1 MLRLQKLKFDLKSE
15 LEVLIP
21 YSVLLLNFPQRLLT
35 VATQLQE
42 GLSSR
47 LNCGGKTFKNSAFQP
62 QQTGPVVI
70 FYLSLETMPN
80 DVHHRSLWICP
91 LKWPQPS
98 WVLFLPS
105 CLVIDTPG
113 QPNNKPTT
121 AFQPP
126 LKTNLI
132 HLHSTNKHRA
142 IHLSSPTA
150 FLKLTFLKKCH
161 RTFLWPIIRHHAW
174 WGRYQVFVNLP
185 SYIAAT
191 LLSPLLPSWV
201 LCLPPCLVRDTP
213 GLPSS
218 VSLAKPLTRQSLLEW

>member
-1 MLRLQKLKFDLKSE
+1 MPLERVDLSLQSSE
-15 LEVLIP
+15 LSWLIIDFSHLP
-21 YSVLLLNFPQRLLT
+21 LLLT
-35 VATQLQE
+35 
-42 GLSSR
+42 
-47 LNCGGKTFKNSAFQP
+47 
-62 QQTGPVVI
+62 I
-70 FYLSLETMPN
+70 FNPSFESMPN
-80 DVHHRSLWICP
+80 EGHHRSLWICP
-91 LKWPQPS
+91 HNWPQPS